1 MGILENLFVTGLI
14 NLLNI
19 SGQDILFWQSG
30 SMRELAESNP
40 RLLSLSTLYPVAKE
54 DFVLHLFYAHKG
66 EEKLVMTIGNN
77 SLKIVA
83 SHY

>member
-1 MGILENLFVTGLI
+1 
-14 NLLNI
+14 
-19 SGQDILFWQSG
+19 
-30 SMRELAESNP
+30 MRELAESNP

-66 EEKLVMTIGNN
+66 EEKLVMIIGNN

-83 SHY
+83 SDY